1 MLRIISMTLSLVVV
15 ITIQL
20 VANSFSLNGKTTFE
34 ILNRLPILF
43 TPANYVFSIWL
54 LIYGFLIVWLYG
66 FYRTQRQH
74 SSTILNLRT
83 FLFISSTVLTILWL
97 LLWQYEFFHWTV
109 IIMIALL
116 ATLTKLYFTYPKDE
130 NHLLARV
137 PISIYFG
144 WVIISFMELI
154 NYVLTFRE
162 WGRWGLSDSLWT
174 VIFLTVATAI
184 ALHFIYH
191 YRDAPLNAVFMWVFI
206 GIFVKNGLDS
216 LFVSIAALFLTFVL
230 SAGVIFM
237 KKRNAV

>member
-1 MLRIISMTLSLVVV
+1 MLRIITMTLSLVAV

-20 VANSFSLNGKTTFE
+20 VANAFSLNGKTTIE
-34 ILNRLPILF
+34 IMNRLPILF
-43 TPANYVFSIWL
+43 TPASYVFGIWL

-66 FYRTQRQH
+66 FYRTQRQQ
-74 SSTILNLRT
+74 SNAILNIRAL
-83 FLFISSTVLTILWL
+83 LFITSAILTIFWL

-116 ATLTKLYFTYPKDE
+116 ATLAKLYFTYPKDE
-130 NHLLARV
+130 NRLWERV

-162 WGRWGLSDSLWT
+162 WGGWGLSDSLWT

-191 YRDAPLNAVFMWVFI
+191 YRDVPLNAVFMWVFI

-216 LFVSIAALFLTFVL
+216 LFVSIAALFLTFVIG
-230 SAGVIFM
+230 AGLLFM
-237 KKRNAV
+237 KKRSVA

>member
-1 MLRIISMTLSLVVV
+1 MLRIISMTLSLVAV

-20 VANSFSLNGKTTFE
+20 VANSFSFNGKTTIE
-34 ILNRLPILF
+34 IMNRLPILF
-43 TPANYVFSIWL
+43 TPASYVFSIWL
-54 LIYGFLIVWLYG
+54 VIYGFLIFWLYG

-74 SSTILNLRT
+74 SSTILNLRA
-83 FLFISSTVLTILWL
+83 FLFISSAFLTILWL

-130 NHLLARV
+130 NHLLERI

-154 NYVLTFRE
+154 SYVLTFRE
-162 WGRWGLSDSLWT
+162 WGGWGLSDSLWT
-174 VIFLTVATAI
+174 VIFLTVATAV

-191 YRDAPLNAVFMWVFI
+191 YRDAALNAVFMWVFI

-216 LFVSIAALFLTFVL
+216 LFVSIAALFLTLVL
-230 SAGVIFM
+230 SAGLIFM